1 MPVKRVRV
9 DVTSPQFARLKEEV
23 FSKSQLS
30 AEQRRKTA
38 RALVHLPS
46 TGAPV
51 DLFFEGRF
59 VGAL

>member
-9 DVTSPQFARLKEEV
+9 DITEQQLARLRTEV

-30 AEQRRKTA
+30 GEQRRKTA
-38 RALVHLPS
+38 RGLISLPS

-51 DLFFEGRF
+51 DFFFQGRF